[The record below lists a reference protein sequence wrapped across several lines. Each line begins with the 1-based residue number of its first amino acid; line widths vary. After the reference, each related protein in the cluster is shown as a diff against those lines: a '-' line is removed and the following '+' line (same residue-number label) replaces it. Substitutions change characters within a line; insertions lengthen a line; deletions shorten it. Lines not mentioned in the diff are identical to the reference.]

1 MSSTLVRVLFVC
13 VGFLYVWGFT
23 MRVFLS
29 RVVEREIQRS
39 VSSFR
44 AVCADLLSFF
54 LSLFLFSR
62 DALADLSSANF
73 FFFFLLAR
81 LGGIG
86 GPAESV
92 LVILR
97 VRRV

>member
-44 AVCADLLSFF
+44 AVCADLLSLF
-54 LSLFLFSR
+54 LSFSFLAMRSLTSPLRIFS
-62 DALADLSSANF
+62 SS
-73 FFFFLLAR
+73 FLRAC
-81 LGGIG
+81 
-86 GPAESV
+86 
-92 LVILR
+92 
-97 VRRV
+97 RRYPRAG

>member
-1 MSSTLVRVLFVC
+1 
-13 VGFLYVWGFT
+13 
-23 MRVFLS
+23 MRVCFSLAS
-29 RVVEREIQRS
+29 FGDGEREIQRS